1 MKLVLLDRMSFWKVL
16 NTGTKTVEVGT
27 MRRMPMETEDQ
38 AMPRA
43 IEVAKAYYEQ
53 HKEA

>member
-1 MKLVLLDRMSFWKVL
+1 MKLVLISRMSYWKIL
-16 NTGTKTVEVGT
+16 STGKKTVEVGT
-27 MRRMPMETEDQ
+27 MRRMSMETEEQ

-43 IEVAKAYYEQ
+43 IEVANAYYEQ